1 MNLLIDGEKTIKT
14 KNSLSNPLVPTYT
27 PLMQITISGSTKNQL
42 TVQIPYD
49 QTLLTAIRRIPGR
62 KWDET
67 RRVWLIPDTQD
78 HADQLLQNLSD
89 TGLFQAEETVPAPPV
104 DSAILRRYQE
114 ALEAR
119 HYSPRTKAAYSA
131 WIERFATFNHPH
143 ALEKLGEREIN
154 IFLTKL
160 AVDEKVS
167 ASTQNQALA
176 ALLFLYRSLLCHPLG
191 DLGNVIRAQK
201 PVRLPIVLTKEEIR
215 FVQDKLHG
223 TPLLVAKLLYGTGMR
238 LQECLSLRV
247 QDIDLTRNEIV
258 IHNGKGAKD
267 RITML
272 PATLKTS
279 LREHL
284 AKIRK
289 IHDQDLAE
297 GWGRVFLPTGI
308 ERKYPNAASEWAWQW
323 VFPQQNR
330 WTNPSTNTQ
339 GRHYMD
345 DSIIQRAVREAV
357 LASGMTKRASCHTF
371 RHSFATH
378 LLESGYDIRTIQEL
392 LGHSDVKT
400 TMIYTHVLNRGPSG
414 VRSPADTL

>member
-1 MNLLIDGEKTIKT
+1 M
-14 KNSLSNPLVPTYT
+14 P
-27 PLMQITISGSTKNQL
+27 
-42 TVQIPYD
+42 
-49 QTLLTAIRRIPGR
+49 RRY
-62 KWDET
+62 WDDT
-67 RRVWLIPDTQD
+67 RGIWLIPDTQD
-78 HADQLLQNLSD
+78 HADQLLHNLYD
-89 TGLFQAEETVPAPPV
+89 TGLFQAEETIPPPPAES
-104 DSAILRRYQE
+104 DILRRYQE

-131 WIERFATFNHPH
+131 WIERFASFNQPH

-201 PVRLPIVLTKEEIR
+201 PVRLPVVLTKEEIR
-215 FVQDKLHG
+215 TIQDKLHG

-247 QDIDLTRNEIV
+247 QDIDLLRNEIV

-272 PATLKTS
+272 PATLKGN
-279 LREHL
+279 LKEHL
-284 AKIRK
+284 ATIHK
-289 IHDQDLAE
+289 IHDQDLSE
-297 GWGRVFLPTGI
+297 GWGRVLLPTGI

-323 VFPQQNR
+323 VFPQQHR
-330 WTNPSTNTQ
+330 WTNPSTQNQ

-345 DSIIQRAVREAV
+345 DSIIQRAVRDAV